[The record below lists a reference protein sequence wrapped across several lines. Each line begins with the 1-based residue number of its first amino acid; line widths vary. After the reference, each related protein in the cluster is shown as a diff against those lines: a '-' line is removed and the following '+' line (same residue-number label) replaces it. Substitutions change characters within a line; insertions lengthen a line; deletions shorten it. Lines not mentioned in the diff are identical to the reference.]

1 MLPNDHTSDK
11 SILPPNGEAI
21 FDRIDDI
28 KRERNIPVEQNMT
41 AIELIEKHRDVIVFI
56 HQAGRP
62 QRDVYIYLEIEEGK
76 LKHADDTLRKAINKV
91 VKNWRNRAAPKATAV
106 TIVKPAPFADT
117 FNTGGNKW

>member
-1 MLPNDHTSDK
+1 MLTNSQMSDQSK
-11 SILPPNGEAI
+11 LPPNGEAI

-41 AIELIEKHRDVIVFI
+41 AMELIEKHRDAIVLI

-62 QRDVYIYLEIEEGK
+62 QKDAYIYLEIEEGK

-91 VKNWRNRAAPKATAV
+91 VKNWRNRAAPTAPAL
-106 TIVKPAPFADT
+106 TTVKPAPFADT